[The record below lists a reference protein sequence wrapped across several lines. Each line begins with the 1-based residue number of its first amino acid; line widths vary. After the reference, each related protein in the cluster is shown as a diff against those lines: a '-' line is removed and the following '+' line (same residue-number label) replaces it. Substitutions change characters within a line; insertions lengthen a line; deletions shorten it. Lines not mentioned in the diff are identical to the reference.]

1 MLHIP
6 ILRQGEPYK
15 SLDAARVPHHRT
27 RETFVEVSQANA
39 GLIRRDLSRQ
49 EIARAALGKFSTR
62 DLVEICVRAADH
74 FTDDSLPLGDTAQ
87 TAEDYVAQVSATT
100 GMPYV
105 LARRNM
111 GKIKSMLANMESV
124 LNGLTRNIDWEI
136 LDRGFGVRDG
146 KSLSFFPRTQSLG
159 AVLPNNSP
167 GVHSLWIP
175 SFALRIPLVLKPGS
189 AEPWTPYRIIQS
201 LIKAGAPR
209 EAFSFYPADHAG
221 AGEILRNCGRSLLFG
236 DSSTTGPWAND
247 PRVEIHGP
255 GYSKVIIGEDCVED
269 WEKYLDVMI
278 ASIADNGGRSCVNAS
293 AVWTP
298 KYADEIGEALAK
310 RLVQVVPR
318 AADDEN
324 AQIAPFVDPQVASR
338 INAIIDSGLN
348 EPGAND
354 VTAAYRDGERLANWN
369 GCSYLLP
376 TIVRCEADHPLATKE
391 FLFPFASVV
400 QVDQNDLAN
409 VITSSLVVTAITEDP
424 KLIQTLVSS
433 PHVDRLNIGA
443 LPTNQVSWD
452 QPHEGNLFDHLYGRR
467 AFQHAVAV

>member
-6 ILRQGEPYK
+6 ILRQGSPYT
-15 SLDAARVPHHRT
+15 SLDVARVPHHRT

-39 GLIRRDLSRQ
+39 GLIRKDLSRQ
-49 EIARAALGKFSTR
+49 EIARASLSKFTTR
-62 DLVEICVRAADH
+62 DLVEICTRAAEY
-74 FTDDSLPLGDTAQ
+74 FTDDALPLGDATQ
-87 TAEDYVAQVSATT
+87 SAEDYVAQVSATT

-111 GKIKSMLANMESV
+111 SKIKSMLANMESV
-124 LNGLTRNIDWEI
+124 LNGLTRNVDWEI

-146 KSLSFFPRTQSLG
+146 KSLSFFPRTHSLG

-189 AEPWTPYRIIQS
+189 AEPWTPYRIIQA

-209 EAFSFYPADHAG
+209 EAFSFYPADHGG

-236 DSSTTGPWAND
+236 DSSTTGAWAND

-255 GYSKVIIGEDCVED
+255 GYSKVIIGEDLVDE
-269 WEKYLDVMI
+269 WEKYLDVI
-278 ASIADNGGRSCVNAS
+278 VASIADNGGRSCVNAS
-293 AVWTP
+293 ALWTP
-298 KYADEIGEALAK
+298 RHADEIAEALAE
-310 RLVQVVPR
+310 RLARIVPR
-318 AADDEN
+318 AADDED
-324 AQIAPFVDPQVASR
+324 AKIAPFVDPNVARR

-348 EPGAND
+348 EPGARD
-354 VTAAYRDGERLANWN
+354 VTAAYRDNERLAIWN

-376 TIVRCEADHPLATKE
+376 TIIRCELDHPLATKE
-391 FLFPFASVV
+391 FLFPFAAVV
-400 QVDQNDLAN
+400 QVKQNEIDS
-409 VITSSLVVTAITEDP
+409 VIPSSLVVSAITKDP
-424 KLIQTLVSS
+424 NLIQKLVAS

-443 LPTNQVSWD
+443 IPTNQVSWD

-467 AFQHAVAV
+467 AFQAAVA

>member
-6 ILRQGEPYK
+6 ILRQGEPYT
-15 SLDAARVPHHRT
+15 SLDVARVPHHRT

-49 EIARAALGKFSTR
+49 EIARASLSKFTTC
-62 DLVEICVRAADH
+62 DLVDICSRAAEH
-74 FTDDSLPLGDTAQ
+74 FTDDSLPLGDTSQ

-111 GKIKSMLANMESV
+111 SKIKSMLSNMESV
-124 LNGLTRNIDWEI
+124 LNGLTRNVDWEV
-136 LDRGFGVRDG
+136 LDRGFGTHEG
-146 KSLSFFPRTQSLG
+146 NSLSFYPRTQSLG

-175 SFALRIPLVLKPGS
+175 SFALRTPLVLKPGS
-189 AEPWTPYRIIQS
+189 AEPWTPYRIIQA

-209 EAFSFYPADHAG
+209 EAFSFYPADHGG

-236 DSSTTGPWAND
+236 DSSTTGAWAND

-255 GYSKVIIGEDCVED
+255 GYSKVIIGDDCVDE
-269 WEKYLDVMI
+269 WEKYLDVII

-298 KYADEIGEALAK
+298 KHADEIAEALAE
-310 RLVQVVPR
+310 RLARIVPR
-318 AADDEN
+318 AADDED
-324 AQIAPFVDPQVASR
+324 AKIAPFVDPQVASR
-338 INAIIDSGLN
+338 INSIIDQNLD
-348 EPGAND
+348 EARD
-354 VTAAYRDGERLANWN
+354 VTAAHRDAERLAVWN
-369 GCSYLLP
+369 NCSYLLP
-376 TIVRCEADHPLATKE
+376 TVIRCDVDHPLAKKE

-400 QVDQNDLAN
+400 QVQQSDLPN
-409 VITSSLVVTAITEDP
+409 LLESSLVVTAITHDP
-424 KLIQTLVSS
+424 DFIQNLVSS
-433 PHVDRLNIGA
+433 PQIDRLNIGA
-443 LPTNQVSWD
+443 MPTNQVSWD
-452 QPHEGNLFDHLYGRR
+452 QPHEGNLFEHLYGRR
-467 AFQHAVAV
+467 AFQQAVGA